1 MSLLVFAEIPVADD
15 VINRSI
21 INQVAQ
27 IEQAIFLDE
36 AWSVQA
42 LTDLLANPNRHLLIA
57 TQDVT
62 KIVMGYC
69 LYQQLFEDAEI
80 FKIGT
85 APYYQR
91 QGVASQ
97 LLTAVCQ
104 RISSRQAQRLMLE
117 VSVDNLPAI
126 YLYQKHGFTKIGIRK
141 NYYSHGDGRKTDA
154 AILEKSLM
162 ALP

>member
-21 INQVAQ
+21 INLVAQ

-42 LTDLLANPNRHLLIA
+42 LTDLLANPNSHLLIA

-104 RISSRQAQRLMLE
+104 RISSRQAQRLML
-117 VSVDNLPAI
+117 
-126 YLYQKHGFTKIGIRK
+126 
-141 NYYSHGDGRKTDA
+141 
-154 AILEKSLM
+154 
-162 ALP
+162 